1 MIDRPLPPLE
11 ELRGERALVRRIR
24 AADAAH
30 FAEGVNDP
38 DVQKFSGIPLTH
50 TEDTARQ
57 AIEEVFPERWAAGE
71 GAHLAIADP
80 DTDEL
85 LGSVLLFQFHWLDAR
100 GECGFWLRP
109 AGRGR
114 GAAAEAVRLVTA
126 WGFSELGLQR
136 IEAITDIDNFPSQR
150 VLERNGFE
158 REGQLR
164 SYAPREDVGRTDCF
178 IYGLL
183 GG

>member
-1 MIDRPLPPLE
+1 MIERPLPAFE
-11 ELRGERALVRRIR
+11 ALRGERAVVRRIESR
-24 AADAAH
+24 DAPA

-38 DVQKFSGIPLTH
+38 DVQKFSGIPLRH
-50 TEDTARQ
+50 TEETARQ
-57 AIEEVFPERWAAGE
+57 AIEEVFPERWATGD

-85 LGSVLLFQFHWLDAR
+85 LGSVLLFQLHWPDAR

-136 IEAITDIDNFPSQR
+136 IEGIADVDNLSSQR

-158 REGQLR
+158 REGLLR

-183 GG
+183 NG

>member
-1 MIDRPLPPLE
+1 MIERPLPALE
-11 ELRGERALVRRIR
+11 ALRGERAAVRRIKSC
-24 AADAAH
+24 DAPE

-38 DVQKFSGIPLTH
+38 DVQKFSGIPLRH
-50 TEDTARQ
+50 SEETARQ
-57 AIEEVFPERWAAGE
+57 AIEEVFPQRWATGDA
-71 GAHLAIADP
+71 AHLAIVDP

-85 LGSVLLFQFHWLDAR
+85 LGSILLFQFNWPDAR

-109 AGRGR
+109 TGRGR
-114 GAAAEAVRLVTA
+114 GVAAEAVRLVTA
-126 WGFSELGLQR
+126 WGFSALGLQR
-136 IEAITDIDNFPSQR
+136 IEAITDVDNIASRQ

-164 SYAPREDVGRTDCF
+164 SYAAREDVGRTDCF

-183 GG
+183 NG